1 MSTIKK
7 VYSYGANGFFPTN
20 KDPLNRVF
28 DWDSAP
34 DNLAKYKANAQA
46 KSFIEDVIRTAVM
59 TKEESRQYGNFGIPD
74 NYKKHYKLLLAHCK
88 KLNAN
93 PAALTIEQLLAR
105 DRHFHRTYR
114 NFTPMAGALD
124 RFGST
129 FFLDQKAWE
138 LKSHTL
144 TDYNYPKFTNDFI
157 HLGNIDVGI
166 EGVKHVGRG
175 WGMMEEISFA
185 RLDMARG
192 GIYDPDFWYS
202 FMLAEKMGIFTDERL
217 CLGGLG
223 ENTTGRG
230 APNLTGLYNT
240 ASKAT
245 ITPGLTNDN
254 NMTAGIVDWNDLMI
268 KLLGSTFGNAVF
280 APATNVLFTTS
291 GLAAEMYLNDNA
303 VGETK
308 SLYQRFQEKWM
319 MSGAIAAWYIDNN
332 IEKDTNAV
340 ATQKLMMVKMGP
352 NYVRR
357 YVVYPLQRKARLDKV
372 YSDDLKMAFITGD
385 ILVRYDANAIVTDDA
400 DNTTTLAGLMT
411 NGLFMDATTQRMAP
425 AAPGIRSV

>member
-1 MSTIKK
+1 MSATKK
-7 VYSYGANGFFPTN
+7 IYSYGINGFFPAN

-28 DWDSAP
+28 DWESAP
-34 DNLAKYKANAQA
+34 DHLTKYKENAQA

-59 TKEESRQYGNFGIPD
+59 TKDESRKYSNVGIPET
-74 NYKKHYKLLLAHCK
+74 YKKHYQLLLKHCK

-114 NFTPMAGALD
+114 NFTPLAGMLD

-157 HLGNIDVGI
+157 HLGSIDVGI
-166 EGVKHVGRG
+166 EGVKHTGRG

-202 FMLAEKMGIFTDERL
+202 FMLSQKLGIFTDERL
-217 CLGGLG
+217 ALGGLG

-254 NMTAGIVDWNDLMI
+254 NMTAGIEDWNDLMV
-268 KLLGSTFGNAVF
+268 KLLGSTFGNNVF
-280 APATNVLFTTS
+280 APATNVLVTTS
-291 GLAAEMYLNDNA
+291 GLAAEMYFNDNA

-308 SLYQRFQEKWM
+308 SLYQRFQEKWI

-332 IEKDTNAV
+332 IEADDNAV
-340 ATQKLMMVKMGP
+340 TTQKLMMLKLGP
-352 NYVRR
+352 NYIRR

-400 DNTTTLAGLMT
+400 DNTTTSAGLMT
-411 NGLFMDATTQRMAP
+411 NGLFMDASSGRMQP
-425 AAPGIRSV
+425 AAPGIRSI

>member
-1 MSTIKK
+1 
-7 VYSYGANGFFPTN
+7 
-20 KDPLNRVF
+20 
-28 DWDSAP
+28 
-34 DNLAKYKANAQA
+34 
-46 KSFIEDVIRTAVM
+46 
-59 TKEESRQYGNFGIPD
+59 
-74 NYKKHYKLLLAHCK
+74 
-88 KLNAN
+88 
-93 PAALTIEQLLAR
+93 
-105 DRHFHRTYR
+105 
-114 NFTPMAGALD
+114 
-124 RFGST
+124 
-129 FFLDQKAWE
+129 
-138 LKSHTL
+138 
-144 TDYNYPKFTNDFI
+144 
-157 HLGNIDVGI
+157 
-166 EGVKHVGRG
+166 
-175 WGMMEEISFA
+175 
-185 RLDMARG
+185 
-192 GIYDPDFWYS
+192 
-202 FMLAEKMGIFTDERL
+202 L

>member
-1 MSTIKK
+1 
-7 VYSYGANGFFPTN
+7 
-20 KDPLNRVF
+20 
-28 DWDSAP
+28 
-34 DNLAKYKANAQA
+34 
-46 KSFIEDVIRTAVM
+46 M
-59 TKEESRQYGNFGIPD
+59 TKEESRQYGNAVIPET
-74 NYKKHYKLLLAHCK
+74 YKKHYKLLLAHCK

-114 NFTPMAGALD
+114 NFTPLAGMLD

-202 FMLAEKMGIFTDERL
+202 FMLAQKMGIFTDERL
-217 CLGGLG
+217 ALGGLG

-240 ASKAT
+240 ASKDT

-254 NMTAGIVDWNDLMI
+254 NMTAGIEDWNDLMI
-268 KLLGSTFGNAVF
+268 KLLGATFSNEVF
-280 APATNVLFTTS
+280 APATNVLVTTS
-291 GLAAEMYLNDNA
+291 GLAAEMYFNDNA

-319 MSGAIAAWYIDNN
+319 MSGALAAWYIDNN
-332 IEKDTNAV
+332 IEADVNAV
-340 ATQKLMMVKMGP
+340 ATQKLMLLKLGP
-352 NYVRR
+352 NYIRR
-357 YVVYPLQRKARLDKV
+357 YIVYPLQRKARLDKV

-400 DNTTTLAGLMT
+400 DVTVTNAGLMT
-411 NGLFMDATTQRMAP
+411 NGLFMDANSGRMRP
-425 AAPGIRSV
+425 AAPGIRSI

>member
-1 MSTIKK
+1 MLTTKK
-7 VYSYGANGFFPTN
+7 IYSYGANGFFPAN

-34 DNLAKYKANAQA
+34 DNLTKYKENAQA

-59 TKEESRQYGNFGIPD
+59 TKEESRQYGNFGIPE
-74 NYKKHYKLLLAHCK
+74 NYKKHYQLLLKHCK

-114 NFTPMAGALD
+114 NFTPLAGMLD
-124 RFGST
+124 RFGCT

-138 LKSHTL
+138 LKSHLL

-202 FMLAEKMGIFTDERL
+202 FMLAQKMGLFTDERL
-217 CLGGLG
+217 ALGGLG

-240 ASKAT
+240 ASKDT
-245 ITPGLTNDN
+245 IVPGDDDDN
-254 NMTAGIVDWNDLMI
+254 NMTAGMADWNDLMI
-268 KLLGSTFGNAVF
+268 KLLGATFSNDVF
-280 APATNVLFTTS
+280 APASNVLVTTS
-291 GLAAEMYLNDNA
+291 GLAAEMYFNDNA

-308 SLYQRFQEKWM
+308 SLYQRFQEKWI
-319 MSGAIAAWYIDNN
+319 MSGALDAWYIDNN
-332 IEKDTNAV
+332 IEADANAV
-340 ATQKLMMVKMGP
+340 ATQKLMFLKLGP
-352 NYVRR
+352 NYIRR

-400 DNTTTLAGLMT
+400 DNTTTHAGLMT
-411 NGLFMDATTQRMAP
+411 NGLFMDRTTQRMAP
-425 AAPGIRSV
+425 AAPGIRSA

>member
-1 MSTIKK
+1 MSVKK
-7 VYSYGANGFFPTN
+7 IYSYGANGFFPAN

-28 DWDSAP
+28 DWGSAP
-34 DNLAKYKANAQA
+34 EHLTKYKENAQA
-46 KSFIEDVIRTAVM
+46 KAFIEDVIRTAVM
-59 TKEESRQYGNFGIPD
+59 TKAESRQYGNVGIPEK
-74 NYKKHYKLLLAHCK
+74 YKRHYKLLLAHCK

-114 NFTPMAGALD
+114 NFTPLAGMLD

-129 FFLDQKAWE
+129 FFLDQKAWD
-138 LKSHTL
+138 LKSHTI
-144 TDYNYPKFTNDFI
+144 TDYNYPQFTNDFI
-157 HLGNIDVGI
+157 HLGSIDVGI
-166 EGVKHVGRG
+166 EGVKHTGRG
-175 WGMMEEISFA
+175 WGMLEEISFA

-192 GIYDPDFWYS
+192 GIYDPDFWYA
-202 FMLAEKMGIFTDERL
+202 FKLAEKMGIFTDERL
-217 CLGGLG
+217 ALGGSG
-223 ENTTGRG
+223 ENTTGAG

-245 ITPGLTNDN
+245 IVPGDDDDN
-254 NMTAGIVDWNDLMI
+254 NMTVGIADWNDLMI
-268 KLLGSTFGNAVF
+268 KLLGSTFSNAVF
-280 APATNVLFTTS
+280 APGVSNVLVTTS
-291 GLAAEMYLNDNA
+291 GLAAEMYFNDNA

-308 SLYQRFQEKWM
+308 SLYQRFKEKWV
-319 MSGAIAAWYIDNN
+319 MSGALTAWYIDNN
-332 IEKDTNAV
+332 IEADANATN
-340 ATQKLMMVKMGP
+340 TQKLMFLKLGP
-352 NYVRR
+352 NYIRR

-400 DNTTTLAGLMT
+400 DNTTTHAGIMT
-411 NGLFMDATTQRMAP
+411 NGLFMDASTGRMAP

>member
-1 MSTIKK
+1 MSATKK
-7 VYSYGANGFFPTN
+7 IYSYGINGFFPAN

-28 DWDSAP
+28 DWESAP
-34 DNLAKYKANAQA
+34 EHLTKYKENAQA
-46 KSFIEDVIRTAVM
+46 KLFIEDVIRTAVM
-59 TKEESRQYGNFGIPD
+59 TKDESRKYSNVGIPES
-74 NYKKHYKLLLAHCK
+74 YKKHYQLLLKHCK

-114 NFTPMAGALD
+114 NFTPLAGMLD

-138 LKSHTL
+138 MKSHTL
-144 TDYNYPKFTNDFI
+144 TDYNFPKFTNDFI
-157 HLGNIDVGI
+157 HLGSIDVGI

-175 WGMMEEISFA
+175 WGILEEISFA
-185 RLDMARG
+185 RLDMSRG

-202 FMLAEKMGIFTDERL
+202 FFLAQNMGIFTDERL
-217 CLGGLG
+217 ALGGLG
-223 ENTTGRG
+223 EHTTGKG

-245 ITPGLTNDN
+245 ITPGVTNDN
-254 NMTAGIVDWNDLMI
+254 NMTAGITDWNDLMI
-268 KLLGSTFGNAVF
+268 KLLGSTFGNNVF
-280 APATNVLFTTS
+280 ARATNVLVTTS
-291 GLAAEMYLNDNA
+291 GLAAEMYFNDNA

-319 MSGAIAAWYIDNN
+319 MSGALAAWYIDNN
-332 IEKDTNAV
+332 IEADANAV
-340 ATQKLMMVKMGP
+340 ATQKLMLLKLGP
-352 NYVRR
+352 NYIRR

-400 DNTTTLAGLMT
+400 DNTTTSAGLMT
-411 NGLFMDATTQRMAP
+411 NGLFMDATTGRMKP
-425 AAPGIRSV
+425 AAPGIRSI